1 MFQRAWGHNDRPLLA
16 EEVSF
21 LILWPARQRKEV
33 FRVPTQHR
41 CKGACVSQM
50 TAHPVTFEGS
60 QKGEGCVQQAGSWN
74 SSQQVE
80 REKLRGKESVGKQG
94 PWREGPWRDSKEWT
108 MLFEFPTDRIPSRE
122 GSYPPPLSDP
132 ADDCCPTRWQD
143 ATNTFLV
150 CCDFQSPSLGRPSP
164 QHLIKGRKVIKEGH
178 VTFPGT
184 LN

>member
-108 MLFEFPTDRIPSRE
+108 MLFEFPTDGIPSRE
-122 GSYPPPLSDP
+122 GSYPLLCLTPQMTAVLPDGRMPPTPFLSAVTFSPPLWGAP
-132 ADDCCPTRWQD
+132 P
-143 ATNTFLV
+143 
-150 CCDFQSPSLGRPSP
+150 
-164 QHLIKGRKVIKEGH
+164 
-178 VTFPGT
+178 
-184 LN
+184 LNI